1 MYDGELLRAFV
12 GVAEDGGFTRAAQRL
27 HLTQSAVSA
36 QIKRLELEV
45 GCALL
50 TRSTRSVALTPQGE
64 ILLEYARR
72 ILALH
77 EDIRKRLGP
86 TRRIGGH
93 VRVGAAE
100 GFLGGWLADLLQR
113 FTAEYPAVTLELHV
127 GITDTLLET
136 MREGRLDIVL
146 GIACGAVGADEIV
159 WSEQLVWAFSDRA
172 TVDRSRP
179 LPLSFFPEPCPYR
192 EAALAAL
199 KNTRT
204 QWRLACMSPS
214 AAGLRAS
221 ASLGLGV
228 TPLLRSQLEPGLK
241 DVGKELGLPPLP
253 VADFAIWRGPKS
265 RSATLN
271 SLREAIQSGARRGV
285 GARALIAPGTR
296 APAAL
301 D

>member
-64 ILLEYARR
+64 ILLEYARS

-77 EDIRKRLGP
+77 EDIGKRLGRA
-86 TRRIGGH
+86 RRISGP
-93 VRVGAAE
+93 VRIGAAE

-113 FTAEYPAVTLELHV
+113 FRADHPAATLELHI
-127 GITDTLLET
+127 GITGSLLE
-136 MREGRLDIVL
+136 MLEEGRLDVVL
-146 GIACGAVGADEIV
+146 GIACGAAGADEV
-159 WSEQLVWAFSDRA
+159 LWSDQLVWAFTDST
-172 TVDRSRP
+172 TVDRTRP
-179 LPLSFFPEPCPYR
+179 IPLSFFPEPCPYR
-192 EAALAAL
+192 AAALSAL
-199 KNTRT
+199 KSTRM

-214 AAGLRAS
+214 AAGLRAA

-253 VADFAIWRGPKS
+253 IADFAIWSAPKS
-265 RSATLN
+265 RSATLK
-271 SLREAIQSGARRGV
+271 SLREAIHSGARRGA
-285 GARALIAPGTR
+285 GARAMMTLA
-296 APAAL
+296 
-301 D
+301 